1 MNTHSKLLLFSF
13 SLLGLLSCKS
23 TEKTTTDSEKP
34 MVQTVSYERDIKPIM
49 IRSCTPCHYPEKGRK
64 KQLDTYEAVSDNVSQ
79 IIKMVSLD
87 PSDEHF
93 MPYESKKQ
101 PLSEQEIELFK
112 TWKAEG
118 KGK

>member
-1 MNTHSKLLLFSF
+1 MKRNSTLFLFTF
-13 SLLGLLSCKS
+13 SLLGLIGCKS
-23 TEKTTTDSEKP
+23 TEKTSSDSEKP
-34 MVQTVSYERDIKPIM
+34 MAQTVSYETDIKPIM
-49 IRSCTPCHYPEKGRK
+49 MRSCSPCHFPEKGRK
-64 KQLDTYEAVSDNVSQ
+64 KHLDTYEAVSGSVSQ